1 MALGT
6 NNTILTNQ
14 TALAVKVAQTTGL
27 GNSPRLDKLDDV
39 REVSKANNNI
49 LVYNAERDLFLWQE
63 PAADGGT
70 F

>member
-27 GNSPRLDKLDDV
+27 GNAPRLDKLHDV

-49 LVYNAERDLFLWQE
+49 LVYNAEKDLFLLQE

>member
-39 REVSKANNNI
+39 REVSNANNNI
-49 LVYNAERDLFLWQE
+49 LVYNAERDLFLLQE